1 MARRI
6 PLAGD
11 MTDIGEAAT
20 PPFVRLP
27 EAADLFRRR
36 ADRFRQLSQ
45 PEGIGPYLA
54 LLSGIAEAQ
63 AAVAADLSV
72 PEPEGVERALEYGM
86 TPLDRSGYGPDATFR
101 DIADRLFGAVAVLP
115 KPDAAQAALHHV
127 TSDHQG
133 LAQRVAN
140 VLSDS
145 LPAHEMAEHAYVAAA
160 LQVRF
165 TLAAQALPADRIR
178 PVAGGSC
185 PCCGGAPVASVI
197 VGWPEAAG
205 ARFCACSLCNTL
217 WHHVRVKCVV
227 CSSTEGI
234 RYKEIEGGPGSIKAE
249 TCDKCHSYVK
259 IMNQQKDRW
268 LDPLADDVGSL
279 GIDILMRGE
288 GFARGAFNPFLLG
301 Y

>member
-6 PLAGD
+6 PVAGD

-27 EAADLFRRR
+27 EAASLFRRR

-45 PEGIGPYLA
+45 PEGIGPYLSF
-54 LLSGIAEAQ
+54 LSGIAEAQ
-63 AAVAADLSV
+63 ATTVECVTL
-72 PEPEGVERALEYGM
+72 PQPEGVERALEYGM
-86 TPLDRSGYGPDATFR
+86 PPLDRNGFAPDAAFL
-101 DIADRLFGAVAVLP
+101 DICDRLFDAVGALP
-115 KPDAAQAALHHV
+115 KPDAAQAALMQV
-127 TSDHQG
+127 RADHSG

-178 PVAGGSC
+178 PVASGSC
-185 PCCGGAPVASVI
+185 PCCGGPPVASVI
-197 VGWPEAAG
+197 VSWPEAAG
-205 ARFCACSLCNTL
+205 ARFCACALCNTL

-227 CSSTEGI
+227 CSSTEGV

-288 GFARGAFNPFLLG
+288 GFARGGFNPFLLG